1 MGICRGRAGAQLF
14 WREVAV
20 GLFGAIFCFAAG
32 AASAQESTK
41 ASMKASAQAAT
52 KASAKASTKAA
63 AKAAAKASPHAAAK
77 VPAQESAKASAK
89 ESPKDAS
96 AQLPLKLS
104 GSHLEPVKWSELAG
118 WTADDH
124 LAAFAAYQ
132 ASCRVARKTQRTGD
146 RAEISGA
153 LWNVC
158 RDAIE
163 LKPQDSDTARAFFER
178 HFQPVRIAR
187 LGEAEGLLTGYF
199 EPVVAGSRFPSP
211 EFHVP
216 VYRRPRDLA
225 AAGYNPASIGFPN
238 KGARIGRR
246 TAHNELVPYYDR
258 GAIEAGTLD
267 GQKLE
272 ICWLKDPFDL
282 LTIQIEGSA
291 RVILED
297 GTPLRISYDSH
308 NGYSY
313 GSIERVLVERNLIP
327 RQEMSAQRI
336 RDWMA
341 AHPDE
346 AAKVR
351 AANRSYVFFRITG
364 LSNEGEPVGA
374 QGVPLTPGR
383 SIAVDRVHEY
393 GTPFF
398 IEANLPIESV
408 KSVSRFGRLMIAQD
422 TGSALVGP
430 ARADLYLGAGDDA
443 GRIAGR
449 IRHPGRFVML
459 VPHELDM
466 VAAGRQMPL
475 PVPKPKIPEVEVDK
489 TDGKGTAPSPNA
501 GAIATG
507 KELPKHPAS
516 PAPKPKMAA
525 SDVKKEIKNEDGKGR
540 ATSVNTGATAAGKN
554 LPKHPASLA
563 PKPKMAASDVKKEIK
578 NEDGKGSATSAN
590 TGATVAGTPPPQHP
604 TSPAP
609 KPKVPAIEVKKKDG
623 KGKANS
629 ANTANSGE
637 DWRATASSGRPAAP
651 ARMTN

>member
-1 MGICRGRAGAQLF
+1 MGICRERAWAQLF
-14 WREVAV
+14 RRGVAA
-20 GLFGAIFCFAAG
+20 GLSGVIVCFAAST
-32 AASAQESTK
+32 ASTQESTK
-41 ASMKASAQAAT
+41 ASKQAAT
-52 KASAKASTKAA
+52 KASTKASTQAAAKVPAQAAAKASAEAAAKAPTKAA
-63 AKAAAKASPHAAAK
+63 AKASAKAAPQAAAKAS
-77 VPAQESAKASAK
+77 AQESAKASAK
-89 ESPKDAS
+89 ESAKESSQDAS

-104 GSHLEPVKWSELAG
+104 GSQLEPVQWSELAG

-124 LAAFAAYQ
+124 LAAFGAYQ
-132 ASCRVARKTQRTGD
+132 AGCRAARKTQRAD
-146 RAEISGA
+146 HAEISGA

-158 RDAIE
+158 RNAIE
-163 LKPQDSDTARAFFER
+163 LKPQDSETARAFFER
-178 HFQPVRIAR
+178 NFQPVRIAR
-187 LGEAEGLLTGYF
+187 LGEGEGLLTGYF

-216 VYRRPRDLA
+216 VYRRPRDLVP
-225 AAGYNPASIGFPN
+225 AGYTPASIAFPN

-246 TAHNELVPYYDR
+246 DGNNELVPYYDR
-258 GAIEAGTLD
+258 GAIEAGALD

-308 NGYSY
+308 NGYRYS
-313 GSIERVLVERNLIP
+313 SIERVLVERNLIS

-341 AHPDE
+341 AHPEE
-346 AAKVR
+346 AATGA
-351 AANRSYVFFRITG
+351 AANRSYVFFHITG
-364 LSNEGEPVGA
+364 LSNAGEPVGA

-449 IRHPGRFVML
+449 FHHPGRFVIL
-459 VPHELDM
+459 VPRELDL
-466 VAAGRQMPL
+466 VAVGRQMPL
-475 PVPKPKIPEVEVDK
+475 PVPKPKIPEVDK
-489 TDGKGTAPSPNA
+489 TDGKGKAPSPNA
-501 GAIATG
+501 DAIATG
-507 KELPKHPAS
+507 KEVAKPPAS

-525 SDVKKEIKNEDGKGR
+525 SDVKKEVKNEDGKGR
-540 ATSVNTGATAAGKN
+540 ATSANPVATAAGKQP
-554 LPKHPASLA
+554 PKHPAS
-563 PKPKMAASDVKKEIK
+563 
-578 NEDGKGSATSAN
+578 
-590 TGATVAGTPPPQHP
+590 
-604 TSPAP
+604 PAP
-609 KPKVPAIEVKKKDG
+609 K
-623 KGKANS
+623 
-629 ANTANSGE
+629 
-637 DWRATASSGRPAAP
+637 
-651 ARMTN
+651 